1 MAGTYGTHVG
11 RTTTG
16 SDPLVPEPLAASII
30 EEAPTQSAALQLM
43 RSTPLSSKTQ
53 RMPVLDVLPMAYWVG
68 GDTGLK
74 QTTMQAWKNVV
85 LVVEETRLPCPSE
98 ATDDADTAGMG
109 SPADYRGGAPVDRL
123 V

>member
-1 MAGTYGTHVG
+1 MAGTYGTHIG

-30 EEAPTQSAALQLM
+30 EEAPTKSAALQLM

-74 QTTMQAWKNVV
+74 QTTMQMWKNVV
-85 LVVEETRLPCPSE
+85 LVVEEIACIVPIPE
-98 ATDDADTAGMG
+98 AYLDDADV
-109 SPADYRGGAPVDRL
+109 PLWDQV
-123 V
+123 